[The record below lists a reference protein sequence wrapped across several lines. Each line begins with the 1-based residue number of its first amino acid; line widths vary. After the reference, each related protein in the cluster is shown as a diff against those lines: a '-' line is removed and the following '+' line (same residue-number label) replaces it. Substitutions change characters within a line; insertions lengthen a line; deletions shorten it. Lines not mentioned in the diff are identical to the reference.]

1 MENHTRAVRPWRQ
14 WTELVVVVVV
24 VVVVVAVV
32 VVRSGAGLGQAR
44 HLADLTRVTAKALL
58 R

>member
-24 VVVVVAVV
+24 VVVAVV
-32 VVRSGAGLGQAR
+32 VMRSGAGLDQVR
-44 HLADLTRVTAKALL
+44 HLADLTRVAAKALL
-58 R
+58 K